1 VGRALTNQ
9 LPATFE
15 EAIKAQAVAE
25 ARAIVRSVRDEK
37 FTFAPGLSLSRFDKG
52 DSRRLSREFFKSL
65 AAANVH
71 RLRGVIDC
79 AEAGWTVAREAL
91 LELAEEYEARDE
103 KPPSRLRLYILD
115 AAAADLKRSRR
126 RGRPPGG
133 HDLTLRNMTLVCI
146 VAVISQRFSIR
157 ATRNPESK
165 KSLCACD
172 VVTLALKAEHLAL
185 SDSSLETLW
194 SHWGPE
200 AYFLIFDVPYPF
212 GR

>member
-1 VGRALTNQ
+1 MT

-15 EAIKAQAVAE
+15 EAIEAQAVAE
-25 ARAIVRSVRDEK
+25 ARAIIRSVRDER
-37 FTFAPGLSLSRFDKG
+37 FTFAPGLTLSRFNKA
-52 DSRRLSREFFKSL
+52 DSRRLRREFFKSL
-65 AAANVH
+65 AAANAH

-133 HDLTLRNMTLVCI
+133 HDLTLRNMTLVCVI
-146 VAVISQRFSIR
+146 AVISQRFSLT
-157 ATRNPESK
+157 ATRNPASK
-165 KSLCACD
+165 KSPSACRI
-172 VVTLALKAEHLAL
+172 VMLALKAERLAL

-194 SHWGPE
+194 SRWGAE
-200 AYFLIFDVPYPF
+200 AYFLIFDTAYPF
-212 GR
+212 GK